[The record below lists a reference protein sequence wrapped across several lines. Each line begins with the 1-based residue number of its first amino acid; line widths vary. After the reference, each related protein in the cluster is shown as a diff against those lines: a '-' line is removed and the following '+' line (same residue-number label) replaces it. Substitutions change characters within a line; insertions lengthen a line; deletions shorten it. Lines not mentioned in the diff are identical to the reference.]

1 LGGFFN
7 EDESFRAYKA
17 VNDKNN
23 ENKKE
28 EWVTESL

>member
-23 ENKKE
+23 ENKKRGMG
-28 EWVTESL
+28 